1 MSQILKCTYCWH
13 FSAPLRKFKWKLDFL
28 KNLFG
33 MELLIF
39 SVLHYNI
46 SWLLSPVSPPS
57 WLVFPA
63 GEPVSGIPAR
73 WPAVGALRCAEWS
86 ASPMMPRAPAWWRT
100 PSVPPTPRHHPLC
113 RPATCTSAQSI
124 VRIDGARWVINFR
137 TVADSRE
144 PFDPK
149 MKWMRY
155 IKW

>member
-1 MSQILKCTYCWH
+1 MSQILKCTYHIVDIFCPPNLYESWT
-13 FSAPLRKFKWKLDFL
+13 FK

-124 VRIDGARWVINFR
+124 VRIDGARWVTNFQ
-137 TVADSRE
+137 TVADNRE
-144 PFDPK
+144 VNWFQ
-149 MKWMRY
+149 
-155 IKW
+155 